1 MEIRGCCWTS
11 TRNKCNGKR
20 SNNTYISYILNTY
33 PQNYECEFI
42 CRSRKINYLFWNWS
56 WKPYLLNINKISR
69 VPIRQCSTVE
79 IVKLIPNFCAV
90 CPFWDTEI
98 INITSFTPNCRRRQ
112 VERKRYI
119 LWNIVSPCSYQ
130 RRPNL
135 TNWGVTTSS
144 FYGQIFNDTCAE
156 RYLKR

>member
-1 MEIRGCCWTS
+1 MVTVTEFKLRIALFFSLLSSMLLRSINWKWQCCVFIQYTKGIREARHDSKEWNVIWVEIRGCCWPS
-11 TRNKCNGKR
+11 TQNKCNGKR
-20 SNNTYISYILNTY
+20 SNYLYISYILYTY

-90 CPFWDTEI
+90 CPF
-98 INITSFTPNCRRRQ
+98 
-112 VERKRYI
+112 
-119 LWNIVSPCSYQ
+119 
-130 RRPNL
+130 
-135 TNWGVTTSS
+135 
-144 FYGQIFNDTCAE
+144 
-156 RYLKR
+156 